1 MAKDKYFAK
10 GKENKMYKEI
20 IICAV
25 VIISIVTT
33 NWFLQDYTKTSMT
46 YIISELQELKEDI
59 KQKDTEKTKKKM
71 EEIKEKWHEKFK
83 VLAIFIEHNELEK
96 VETDLSA
103 LEGFIEVED
112 YETGISELN
121 KSIFVLEH
129 IADKYDF
136 SLVNVF

>member
-1 MAKDKYFAK
+1 
-10 GKENKMYKEI
+10 MYREV

-25 VIISIVTT
+25 VIITIVTI
-33 NWFLQDYTKTSMT
+33 NWFLQDYTKNSMSF
-46 YIISELQELKEDI
+46 IIGELEDLKEDI
-59 KQKDTEKTKKKM
+59 MQEDIERVENKMKQIKDD
-71 EEIKEKWHEKFK
+71 WHEKFK
-83 VLAIFIEHNELEK
+83 ILAIFIEHDELEK
-96 VETDLSA
+96 VETDLAA

-112 YETGISELN
+112 YKTGINELN

>member
-1 MAKDKYFAK
+1 
-10 GKENKMYKEI
+10 MYRELV
-20 IICAV
+20 ICSV
-25 VIISIVTT
+25 VIISIITI
-33 NWFLQDYTKTSMT
+33 NCLLQNYTKNSMS

-59 KQKDTEKTKKKM
+59 KQKDVEKTENKM
-71 EEIKEKWHEKFK
+71 KQIKDHWHDKFK
-83 VLAIFIEHNELEK
+83 ILAIFIEHDELEK

-112 YETGISELN
+112 YITGISELN
-121 KSIFVLEH
+121 KSVFVLEH

>member
-1 MAKDKYFAK
+1 
-10 GKENKMYKEI
+10 MYKEI
-20 IICAV
+20 IICSV
-25 VIISIVTT
+25 VIIAIVTT
-33 NWFLQDYTKTSMT
+33 NWFLQDYTKNSVSF
-46 YIISELQELKEDI
+46 IINELKELKEDI
-59 KQKDTEKTKKKM
+59 KQEDIDKTTAKM
-71 EEIKEKWHEKFK
+71 EQIKDEWHKKFK

-112 YETGISELN
+112 YKTGISELN
-121 KSIFVLEH
+121 KSIYVLEH

>member
-1 MAKDKYFAK
+1 
-10 GKENKMYKEI
+10 MYKEI
-20 IICAV
+20 IICAI
-25 VIISIVTT
+25 VIIAILII
-33 NWFLQDYTKTSMT
+33 NWLLQDYTKNSMSF
-46 YIISELQELKEDI
+46 IISELEELKEEIMNEDI
-59 KQKDTEKTKKKM
+59 EKTKTKM
-71 EEIKEKWHEKFK
+71 EEIKNEWHEKFK
-83 VLAIFIEHNELEK
+83 ILAVFIEHDELEK

-112 YETGISELN
+112 YKTGINELN

>member
-1 MAKDKYFAK
+1 MERDKYSAK
-10 GKENKMYKEI
+10 RKEKKVHREV

-25 VIISIVTT
+25 VIITIVTI
-33 NWFLQDYTKTSMT
+33 NWFLQDHTKKSMSF
-46 YIISELQELKEDI
+46 IISELQELKEEI
-59 KQKDTEKTKKKM
+59 KQEDVEKTKAKM
-71 EEIKEKWHEKFK
+71 EQIKNEWHEKYK
-83 VLAIFIEHNELEK
+83 ILAIFIEHDELEK

>member
-1 MAKDKYFAK
+1 
-10 GKENKMYKEI
+10 MYKEI

-25 VIISIVTT
+25 VIISIVTL
-33 NWFLQDYTKTSMT
+33 NWFLQDYTKNSMS

-59 KQKDTEKTKKKM
+59 KQEDVEKTKTKM
-71 EEIKEKWHEKFK
+71 EQIKNEWHEKFK
-83 VLAIFIEHNELEK
+83 VLAIFIEHDELEK

-112 YETGISELN
+112 YKTGINELN

>member
-1 MAKDKYFAK
+1 MHR
-10 GKENKMYKEI
+10 EV

-25 VIISIVTT
+25 VIITIVTI
-33 NWFLQDYTKTSMT
+33 NWFLQDYTKNSMSF
-46 YIISELQELKEDI
+46 IISELQELKEEI
-59 KQKDTEKTKKKM
+59 KQEDVEKTKAKM
-71 EEIKEKWHEKFK
+71 EQIKNEWHEKYK
-83 VLAIFIEHNELEK
+83 ILAIFIEHDELEK

-103 LEGFIEVED
+103 LEGFIEVGD
-112 YETGISELN
+112 YNTGISELN

>member
-1 MAKDKYFAK
+1 MHR
-10 GKENKMYKEI
+10 EV

-25 VIISIVTT
+25 VIITIVTI
-33 NWFLQDYTKTSMT
+33 NWFLQDYTKNSMSF
-46 YIISELQELKEDI
+46 IISELQELKEEI
-59 KQKDTEKTKKKM
+59 KQEDVEKTKAKM
-71 EEIKEKWHEKFK
+71 EQIKNEWHEKYK
-83 VLAIFIEHNELEK
+83 ILAIFIEHDELEK

-112 YETGISELN
+112 YNTGISELN

>member
-1 MAKDKYFAK
+1 
-10 GKENKMYKEI
+10 MYREV
-20 IICAV
+20 IICLV
-25 VIISIVTT
+25 VIISIVTI
-33 NWFLQDYTKTSMT
+33 NFFLQDYTKNSMT

-59 KQKDTEKTKKKM
+59 KQKDIEKTTDKM
-71 EEIKEKWHEKFK
+71 EQIKDEWHEKFK
-83 VLAIFIEHNELEK
+83 ILAIFIEHDELEK

>member
-1 MAKDKYFAK
+1 
-10 GKENKMYKEI
+10 MYREV

-25 VIISIVTT
+25 VIITIVTI
-33 NWFLQDYTKTSMT
+33 NWFLQDYTKNSMSF
-46 YIISELQELKEDI
+46 IIGELEELKEDI
-59 KQKDTEKTKKKM
+59 MQEDIERVENKMKQIKDD
-71 EEIKEKWHEKFK
+71 WHEKFK
-83 VLAIFIEHNELEK
+83 ILAIFIEHDELEK
-96 VETDLSA
+96 VETDLVA

-112 YETGISELN
+112 YKTGINELN